1 MKKVFLFLAI
11 LMCYSIAL
19 MLQSCSTDSE
29 STIANAPISSDKKK
43 QYTKYNSKSSCVIP
57 ANTANPYDEAGKRLY
72 KQKSYLII
80 QNLQK
85 DSTISR
91 VNSRDTNSISSGK
104 ISLALSN
111 SLSEIIANWDA
122 SVEAKLSFS
131 QFINS
136 LLLLSKTEERY
147 EILYNFIV
155 AYEASVLINEMFIE
169 NDKEVILTNSS
180 VVRYETYEESITPP
194 KNKDPDW
201 TILFREVS
209 SSKKN

>member
-57 ANTANPYDEAGKRLY
+57 ANTSNPYDEAGKRLY

-85 DSTISR
+85 GSIINR
-91 VNSRDTNSISSGK
+91 VNSRNTNSISSGK
-104 ISLALSN
+104 ISLTLSN

-147 EILYNFIV
+147 EILYDFIV

-209 SSKKN
+209 SSKKY